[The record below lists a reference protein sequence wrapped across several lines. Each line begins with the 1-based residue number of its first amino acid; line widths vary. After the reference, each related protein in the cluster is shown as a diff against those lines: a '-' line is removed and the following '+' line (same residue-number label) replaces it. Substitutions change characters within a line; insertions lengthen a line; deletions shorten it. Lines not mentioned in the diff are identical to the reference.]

1 MYNIMYTFGLGAA
14 QYTEAVVYEQ
24 AAGVI
29 ELGMCAQEMPEAG
42 VLLSQLQVMRTETGE
57 LLFI

>member
-1 MYNIMYTFGLGAA
+1 MYTFGLGAA

-29 ELGMCAQEMPEAG
+29 ELGIRAQAMPEAG